1 MWQNFNCRDRKYLS
15 LSVSTYSRKSFL
27 RYRLLKI
34 ECCLD
39 SSLYKF
45 HFFLSSFILQI
56 FSSFETVREKC
67 SIQNFLSSI
76 ILYRNLFTDLL
87 YSQCLWSVIDAARI
101 DASLPPKNRRKRV
114 TTLFLRIFQSTINP
128 SLFLK
133 FNVSNIFPPLPKK
146 SKKIITKLLEKIETQ
161 SSISSKNGQRN
172 ARSKLAFFI
181 ERHVYRTRITNLDSL
196 AKTLFQICA
205 RVHRGVCTRVVQA
218 APVSHQSRSKYNPKY
233 QL

>member
-1 MWQNFNCRDRKYLS
+1 MPP
-15 LSVSTYSRKSFL
+15 
-27 RYRLLKI
+27 
-34 ECCLD
+34 
-39 SSLYKF
+39 
-45 HFFLSSFILQI
+45 
-56 FSSFETVREKC
+56 
-67 SIQNFLSSI
+67 
-76 ILYRNLFTDLL
+76 
-87 YSQCLWSVIDAARI
+87 
-101 DASLPPKNRRKRV
+101 ASLPPKNRRKRV

-161 SSISSKNGQRN
+161 SSISSKWTTKRSVQ
-172 ARSKLAFFI
+172 ARFFI

-218 APVSHQSRSKYNPKY
+218 APVSHQSRSKYNPNRNTSCSNTGY
-233 QL
+233 RRIIHVL

>member
-1 MWQNFNCRDRKYLS
+1 MPPAF
-15 LSVSTYSRKSFL
+15 
-27 RYRLLKI
+27 
-34 ECCLD
+34 
-39 SSLYKF
+39 
-45 HFFLSSFILQI
+45 
-56 FSSFETVREKC
+56 
-67 SIQNFLSSI
+67 
-76 ILYRNLFTDLL
+76 
-87 YSQCLWSVIDAARI
+87 
-101 DASLPPKNRRKRV
+101 LPPKNRRKRV

-161 SSISSKNGQRN
+161 YPRNGQRN

-181 ERHVYRTRITNLDSL
+181 ERHVYRTRITNLDLL

>member
-1 MWQNFNCRDRKYLS
+1 MPPAF
-15 LSVSTYSRKSFL
+15 
-27 RYRLLKI
+27 
-34 ECCLD
+34 
-39 SSLYKF
+39 
-45 HFFLSSFILQI
+45 
-56 FSSFETVREKC
+56 
-67 SIQNFLSSI
+67 
-76 ILYRNLFTDLL
+76 
-87 YSQCLWSVIDAARI
+87 
-101 DASLPPKNRRKRV
+101 LPPKNRRKRV

-161 SSISSKNGQRN
+161 SSISSKWTTKRSVQ
-172 ARSKLAFFI
+172 ARFFI

-218 APVSHQSRSKYNPKY
+218 APVSHQSRSKY